1 MNKKIIG
8 TLCLAIAC
16 TGAVVYSKHYVFNG
30 STSAESIMKDNV
42 EALTDSETSPN
53 NTGPAK
59 LKTVQVMLALL
70 NFVCVRIPTLVL
82 NLLAVNVCV

>member
-16 TGAVVYSKHYVFNG
+16 TGAVVC

>member
-8 TLCLAIAC
+8 TPCLAIAC

-59 LKTVQVMLALL
+59 LKNCAGHAGTTKFCMCE
-70 NFVCVRIPTLVL
+70 NSNPCTESSCR
-82 NLLAVNVCV
+82 